1 MEKNTLVFALKNIL
15 DIQTSETFYIHDNK
29 IYIEFSD
36 GRCLKISEDEIFY
49 QATEYLNNQIEYI
62 KQQQK

>member
-1 MEKNTLVFALKNIL
+1 MEKNTLVYALKNIL

-36 GRCLKISEDEIFY
+36 GRSLKISDDEIYY
-49 QATEYLNNQIEYI
+49 QAVEYLNNQISYI
-62 KQQQK
+62 NEQKK